1 MSVTAR
7 GWLAA
12 SAPIALWMVHLTA
25 SAAIVEPVCRRGI
38 DWLGPVLTLVL
49 VAACV
54 PFLLMAAGVARS
66 HDDDLRFLGALALGL
81 GAFSVVLIVAE
92 GVLGG
97 GIAPCR

>member
-1 MSVTAR
+1 MSLTAR

-38 DWLGPVLTLVL
+38 DWLGPVLTIVL

-54 PFLLMAAGVARS
+54 PFLLLAAGVARAAMTTCAS
-66 HDDDLRFLGALALGL
+66 
-81 GAFSVVLIVAE
+81 S
-92 GVLGG
+92 
-97 GIAPCR
+97 APWPSGWGRSAWC